1 MAIVTNIALTLSKQS
16 YSWFL
21 ILWLRLEFD
30 KSVNEHKARKHNIGF
45 CPYNECGCQAKGF
58 EDLDEPV
65 NSTHITHLTMFYF
78 RYARLYL
85 AIQFFDSES
94 LLPPPFTYLTLM
106 MYLIRWGVNRR
117 SSKLVRE
124 KAGGKSEAKCSPLD
138 MEYRNLIFAF
148 IDNVKPC
155 PKKDKLK
162 GK

>member
-1 MAIVTNIALTLSKQS
+1 MLHGHGLCEDYGWSLTKV
-16 YSWFL
+16 
-21 ILWLRLEFD
+21 RMNTKPE
-30 KSVNEHKARKHNIGF
+30 HNIGF
-45 CPYNECGCQAKGF
+45 SRCNECGCQAKGF
-58 EDLDEPV
+58 EDLDKHV
-65 NSTHITHLTMFYF
+65 NTSHLSKFYF

-117 SSKLVRE
+117 TNKLVRE

-155 PKKDKLK
+155 PKIDKLK